1 MKALPGSDPDRGGPY
16 MKALPGSD
24 PDRGGPCDSDEACTP
39 PSVLQ
44 VECVWGPGQESKP
57 YDSQYFCI
65 YYVCY

>member
-1 MKALPGSDPDRGGPY
+1 

-44 VECVWGPGQESKP
+44 VERVR
-57 YDSQYFCI
+57 
-65 YYVCY
+65 